1 MHATDD
7 RNSTAS
13 ERFMAKVKAGVILD
27 CAKPKRQLKIA
38 KMTNANIITVAKRK
52 RKRKQGRKEK
62 KRKEKKEEERE
73 GIGEVEQGRTRYR
86 CGICSGGKE
95 RREGSMRRSR
105 LALLRYLPAH
115 AFPFFPSSL
124 VSGPL
129 CLLSLSVF
137 LKIKSLLFLNLFYG
151 LRNMTVEKW
160 NR

>member
-62 KRKEKKEEERE
+62 KRKERRRK
-73 GIGEVEQGRTRYR
+73 GRDWR
-86 CGICSGGKE
+86 G
-95 RREGSMRRSR
+95 
-105 LALLRYLPAH
+105 
-115 AFPFFPSSL
+115 
-124 VSGPL
+124 
-129 CLLSLSVF
+129 
-137 LKIKSLLFLNLFYG
+137 
-151 LRNMTVEKW
+151 
-160 NR
+160 